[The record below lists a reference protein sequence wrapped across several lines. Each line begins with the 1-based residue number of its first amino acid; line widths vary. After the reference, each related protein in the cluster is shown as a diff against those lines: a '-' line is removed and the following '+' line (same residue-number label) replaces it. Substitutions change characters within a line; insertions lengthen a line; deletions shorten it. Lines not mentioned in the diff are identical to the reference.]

1 MIRDRYRDDMMR
13 GVSVKDVIDMRIS
26 CVDKYTDL
34 KPEQV
39 PDPEEIFRE

>member
-34 KPEQV
+34 KPAKV
-39 PDPEEIFRE
+39 PSDEEIFGE